1 MGGRGSSSSGKKGG
15 GGGGGGGVSAM
26 TAAVGGK
33 EWTGGGNS
41 RVYLSNPAQ
50 AMRAAGYKVETY
62 GTGAIKSAAT
72 PSGDKMSNNA
82 ATILS
87 MSLSKTYYDKNAKKF
102 STTNEVTAALSA
114 KFKI

>member
-15 GGGGGGGVSAM
+15 GGGGGVSAM
-26 TAAVGGK
+26 TEAVGGK
-33 EWTGGGNS
+33 IWSGGGNE
-41 RVYLSNPAQ
+41 RVYLNNPNQ

-82 ATILS
+82 ATKLS
-87 MSLSKTYYDKNAKKF
+87 MSLSKTYYDKNTKKF